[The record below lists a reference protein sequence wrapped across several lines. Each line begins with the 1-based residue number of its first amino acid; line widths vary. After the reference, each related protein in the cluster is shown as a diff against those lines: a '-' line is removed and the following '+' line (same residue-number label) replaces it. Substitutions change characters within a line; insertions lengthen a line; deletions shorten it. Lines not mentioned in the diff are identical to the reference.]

1 MVRVPDSLKSG
12 ELDELW
18 ERAQDRLEKSGVANR
33 GRLRVPDLSSSGRL
47 VLQSLIN
54 RRPSATLDLGD
65 LEVGL
70 RRLGVGDDLPTALA
84 ALGFPVSSLPAE
96 RRAERAERGRAHAAA
111 RAECESWPEPWTQEW
126 IDGVIRAGVLRGF
139 DAEEAHS
146 FVGQVR
152 HVLDRL
158 EQSPA
163 GRTSRVDLA
172 AQILGSS
179 HALDTG
185 SRLEAAVTRALRL
198 KLGEDEA
205 RSLWE
210 QAGVH
215 LDLTSAPVL
224 TWNIPLTSDCSL
236 ATLSTAAA
244 ACGIPLHLSRFA
256 LEQHPAQVAPG
267 SPLLVVENPRIVEAA
282 TQARSSTPV
291 ISTNG
296 QPSSAV
302 LLLLEQL
309 KESGAAL
316 YYHGDFDTPGLAICA
331 RMATLGLTPWRMNGG
346 DYREALDA
354 ADAEGTQL
362 PLDGL
367 EPGPTPWDP
376 ALRDLFD
383 RERRVVHEERLLPS
397 LIEAPLVQVGHLGGD
412 R

>member
-1 MVRVPDSLKSG
+1 MVSVPDSLASG
-12 ELDELW
+12 ELDALW
-18 ERAQDRLEKSGVANR
+18 ERVRDRLEKSGVGNR
-33 GRLRVPDLSSSGRL
+33 GRLRIPELSSPGRL
-47 VLQSLIN
+47 VLQSLID
-54 RRPSATLDLGD
+54 RRPSATLDLGV

-84 ALGFPVSSLPAE
+84 ALNFPVSSEPAE
-96 RRAERAERGRAHAAA
+96 RRAERAERRRAHAAA
-111 RAECESWPEPWTQEW
+111 RAACDSWPEPWTQEW
-126 IDGVIRAGVLRGF
+126 IDGAIRGGVLRGF
-139 DAEEAHS
+139 HADQARAL
-146 FVGQVR
+146 VGQVR
-152 HVLDRL
+152 QVLDRL
-158 EQSPA
+158 EQSAA
-163 GRTSRVDLA
+163 GLASRVDLA

-179 HALDTG
+179 HALDAGT
-185 SRLEAAVTRALRL
+185 RLEAAVTRALRL

-224 TWNIPLTSDCSL
+224 TWSLPLTGDCSL
-236 ATLSTAAA
+236 ATLSTTAA

-256 LEQHPAQVAPG
+256 LEQHPAQVASG
-267 SPLLVVENPRIVEAA
+267 TPLLVVENPRVVEAA
-282 TQARSSTPV
+282 AQARSSTPV

-302 LLLLEQL
+302 LLLLAQL
-309 KESGAAL
+309 KESGARL

-331 RMATLGLTPWRMNGG
+331 RMATLGLMPWRMNAG

-362 PLDGL
+362 PLDL
-367 EPGPTPWDP
+367 MEPGPTSWDP

-397 LIEAPLVQVGHLGGD
+397 LIEAPLGQG
-412 R
+412 

>member
-1 MVRVPDSLKSG
+1 VVSVPDSLASG
-12 ELDELW
+12 ELDALW
-18 ERAQDRLEKSGVANR
+18 ERVRDRLEKSGVANR
-33 GRLRVPDLSSSGRL
+33 GRLHTPELSSPGRL
-47 VLQSLIN
+47 VLQSLID
-54 RRPSATLDLGD
+54 RRPGATLNLGV

-70 RRLGVGDDLPTALA
+70 RRLGVGEDLPTALA
-84 ALGFPVSSLPAE
+84 ALGFPVSSEPAD
-96 RRAERAERGRAHAAA
+96 RRAERAERRLAHEVA
-111 RAECESWPEPWTQEW
+111 RAACDSWPEPWATVW

-139 DAEEAHS
+139 DADQAS
-146 FVGQVR
+146 SLVGQVR
-152 HVLDRL
+152 RVLDRL

-163 GRTSRVDLA
+163 GRMSRVDLA

-185 SRLEAAVTRALRL
+185 TRLEAAVTRALRL
-198 KLGEDEA
+198 NLGEDEA
-205 RSLWE
+205 RGLWE

-224 TWNIPLTSDCSL
+224 TWSIPFKSDCRL
-236 ATLSTAAA
+236 AALSTTAA

-256 LEQHPAQVAPG
+256 LEHHPAQVARDT
-267 SPLLVVENPRIVEAA
+267 PLLVVENPRIVEAA
-282 TQARSSTPV
+282 AQARSSTPV

-302 LLLLEQL
+302 LLLLAQL

-331 RMATLGLTPWRMNGG
+331 RMTTLGLKPWRMNAG
-346 DYREALDA
+346 DYTKALDA
-354 ADAEGTQL
+354 AEAEETQL
-362 PLDGL
+362 PLDTL

-397 LIEAPLVQVGHLGGD
+397 LIEAPLVRG
-412 R
+412 